1 MTLEVRVRPEAEED
15 IADAATWYEDQ
26 LPGLGQDF
34 LDQVLEKLLSIAK
47 QPEMFPVVY
56 KDIRRALLNRFPFA
70 IYYRKETDAIVVLA
84 VIHGSRNPRHWKKRT

>member
-26 LPGLGQDF
+26 FPGLGQDF
-34 LDQVLEKLLSIAK
+34 LDQVLEKFLSIAK

-56 KDIRRALLNRFPFA
+56 KDIRRTLLNRFPFA

>member
-34 LDQVLEKLLSIAK
+34 LDQVLEKFLSIAK